1 MEDGYVWV
9 YYALGDGGLI
19 KSEQFN
25 EEYKIVVN
33 Y

>member
-9 YYALGDGGLI
+9 YALGDGGLI